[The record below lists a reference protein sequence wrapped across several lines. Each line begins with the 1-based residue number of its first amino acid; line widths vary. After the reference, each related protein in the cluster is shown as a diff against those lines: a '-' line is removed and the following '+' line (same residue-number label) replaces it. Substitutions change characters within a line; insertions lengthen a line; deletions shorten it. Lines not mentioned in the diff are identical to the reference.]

1 MKETNKLYRV
11 VLRGMT
17 HNMVGISRGNSFVI
31 AKDTAEAYQ
40 KVREY
45 LDSKDLGF
53 RYERELDTITLLAEE
68 GDYPECRTQLFL

>member
-1 MKETNKLYRV
+1 MKETKKLYRV
-11 VLRGMT
+11 ELKGMT
-17 HNMVGISRGNSFVI
+17 SNYGSTAYGNSFVV
-31 AKDTAEAYQ
+31 AKDPTEAYQ

-53 RYERELDTITLLAEE
+53 PHERELDTITLLAEE